1 MENGLTPSGKL
12 IFEKKGVITRITLNR
27 PKIHN
32 ALDREL
38 SQDLQN
44 AIVAVDSDRECQI
57 VVLTGAGNT
66 FCTGDDIKEF
76 NDWEQEDTE
85 WQIRR
90 YQHTV
95 RLLENLR
102 PVTIALVDGVCT
114 GGGLE
119 LTLASD
125 FVIATNRSRWGMP
138 EINWDITPGWGG
150 TGKIAKF
157 AGRRKAL
164 EWNLLG
170 TLFSAE
176 KAERYDLV
184 NRLVE
189 PENLEAEGEKV
200 IEILLSKNPRT
211 ITLTKYCVKNAAD
224 LDLTK
229 VMAFEGTPQRLQL
242 KEAIGIADFVETES
256 RNKRRELLKDFWYD

>member
-1 MENGLTPSGKL
+1 MENGPTPSGKL
-12 IFEKKGVITRITLNR
+12 IFEKNGPITRITLNR
-27 PKIHN
+27 PDIHN

-38 SQDLQN
+38 SQDLQD
-44 AIVAVDSDRECQI
+44 AIRAVDLDRECRI
-57 VVLTGAGNT
+57 TILTGAGNT

-90 YQHTV
+90 YQQTV
-95 RLLENLR
+95 KYLENLR

-125 FVIATNRSRWGMP
+125 FVIATTRSRWGMP

-176 KAERYDLV
+176 KAERCDLV

-189 PENLEAEGEKV
+189 PEHLEDEAEKLV
-200 IEILLSKNPRT
+200 EILMSKNPRT
-211 ITLTKYCVKNAAD
+211 VTLTKYCVKNAAD
-224 LDLTK
+224 LDFNK
-229 VMAFEGTPQRLQL
+229 VMAFEGTPQRLSLQ
-242 KEAIGIADFVETES
+242 EAVGIADFVETDS
-256 RNKRRELLKDFWYD
+256 RNKRRELLKDYWFD

>member
-1 MENGLTPSGKL
+1 MKNGPSPSGKL
-12 IFEKKGVITRITLNR
+12 LFEKTGAITRITLNR
-27 PKIHN
+27 PEIHN

-38 SQDLQN
+38 SQELQD
-44 AIVAVDSDRECQI
+44 AIRAVDNDRECQI
-57 VVLTGAGNT
+57 LVLTGAGNT

-76 NDWEQEDTE
+76 NDWQQEDTE
-85 WQIRR
+85 WQIRK
-90 YQHTV
+90 YQNTV
-95 RLLENLR
+95 RILENLR
-102 PVTIALVDGVCT
+102 PVTIALVDGICT

-150 TGKIAKF
+150 TGKISKF
-157 AGRRKAL
+157 AGRRKSL

-184 NRLVE
+184 SRIVE
-189 PENLEAEGEKV
+189 PDDLEAEGEKL

-211 ITLTKYCVKNAAD
+211 VYLTKYCVKKGSD
-224 LDLTK
+224 LDFTN
-229 VMAFEGTPQRLQL
+229 VMAFEGTPQRLSL
-242 KEAIGIADFVETES
+242 KEAVGIADFVETES
-256 RNKRRELLKDFWYD
+256 RNKRRALLTDFWFN